1 MPTLNVS
8 RVLQTV
14 ISGLQSIFQVFPL
27 KFGNVDLHESCV
39 PHQDLQ
45 LS

>member
-8 RVLQTV
+8 RVLQTLKFA
-14 ISGLQSIFQVFPL
+14 LQLIFEAFPL
-27 KFGNVDLHESCV
+27 KIGNTNLHESCV
-39 PHQDLQ
+39 PHQDGQ

>member
-8 RVLQTV
+8 LPLQTV
-14 ISGLQSIFQVFPL
+14 KSVLQLIFQAFPF
-27 KFGNVDLHESCV
+27 KIWNANLHESCV
-39 PHQDLQ
+39 PHQDGQ